1 MTDEKPRV
9 IIIPPKPELQQ
20 TTTVTKQLRVAA
32 YCRVSTKEEE
42 QASSYEA
49 QCEYYT
55 DKIMSNKE
63 WTMAGIF
70 ADEGITGTSTK
81 KRTEFLRMIRQCKQ
95 KKIDLILTKSVS
107 RFARNVKEALSYT
120 RKLKL
125 LGIGVQFEEDG
136 INTLAMA
143 DEMLLNTFAA
153 IAQEESKSISQNQRL
168 SIVKRMESGE
178 YIASNAP
185 YGYRLIDKKL
195 VIYEPEAE
203 VVRWIFAAYLNGMS
217 TVEIAHELSAKSVLT
232 KGKKEQWKA
241 NRIAYILSNEKY
253 DGDTLF
259 QKYYGEE
266 TVPFKKHRNYG
277 EVDQFFARNTHDAIL
292 PQGMFQAAQ
301 TLLQSRGRKFG
312 RKMSQSEY
320 PLTSRIRC
328 SECGAFYH
336 RKVRNGTVKWVCSRH
351 AADTTACNSGY
362 YSEERIYDGIITM
375 INKLRFCEEDILGQ
389 TIQKLEFA
397 AAAYKRNNRAAS
409 QLSQSIAELNAK
421 LLALERLRTKGYL
434 AADIYHT
441 QAREIRQQLDKLK
454 TERYSSFESKILT
467 MLEDVRKLKSLIDEL
482 EQPLEVF
489 DEKLFHEIVTDICI
503 NHHDEMTVTLLGGLR
518 FTEQI

>member
-1 MTDEKPRV
+1 MPVAKLIVPT
-9 IIIPPKPELQQ
+9 
-20 TTTVTKQLRVAA
+20 TKQEIPKLRVAA
-32 YCRVSTKEEE
+32 YCRVS
-42 QASSYEA
+42 
-49 QCEYYT
+49 
-55 DKIMSNKE
+55 SNSADQRNSFATQERVYRKQITE
-63 WTMAGIF
+63 NPDWELVDIF
-70 ADEGITGTSTK
+70 ADEGLSGMK
-81 KRTEFLRMIRQCKQ
+81 ADNRPEFQRMIRMCELRQ
-95 KKIDLILTKSVS
+95 IDLILTKSVS
-107 RFARNVKEALSYT
+107 RFARNVKEALNYT

-168 SIVKRMESGE
+168 SIVKRMEAGE

-203 VVRWIFAAYLNGMS
+203 IVRWIFTAYLNGMS
-217 TVEIAHELSAKSVLT
+217 TLEIAQELSHRGIPT
-232 KGKKEQWKA
+232 KGRKEQWKA
-241 NRIAYILSNEKY
+241 NRVAYILTNEKY
-253 DGDTLF
+253 DGNTLF
-259 QKYYGEE
+259 QKYYGET

-277 EVDQFFARNTHDAIL
+277 EVDQFFASGTHDAIL
-292 PQGMFQAAQ
+292 PAGMFQDVQA
-301 TLLQSRGRKFG
+301 LLQSRGHKFG
-312 RKMSQSEY
+312 KKMNQSEY

-336 RKVRNGTVKWVCSRH
+336 RKVRNGTVKWVCARH
-351 AADTTACNSGY
+351 AADTAACDSHY
-362 YSEERIYDGIITM
+362 YSEARIYDGIITM
-375 INKLRFCEEDILGQ
+375 VNKLRFCEEDILGQ

-397 AAAYKRNNRAAS
+397 AAAYKRNNRAAN

-421 LLALERLRTKGYL
+421 LLALERLRSKGYL

-441 QAREIRQQLDKLK
+441 QAREIRQQLGKLK

-482 EQPLEVF
+482 EQPLEAF
-489 DEKLFHEIVTDICI
+489 EEKLFHEIVTDICI
-503 NHHDEMTVTLLGGLR
+503 NNHDEMTVTLLGGLR